1 MFVGQAS
8 ALGLAINI
16 PVLIR
21 SLSNTLFLPSTNS
34 LSSNLGS
41 VHMLVLEAIAND
53 NIATHLVD
61 TYSLN
66 WWDNNKVKKSWT

>member
-8 ALGLAINI
+8 ALGLVISI

-21 SLSNTLFLPSTNS
+21 SLSDTLFLPSTNS

-41 VHMLVLEAIAND
+41 VHVLVLEAIAND
-53 NIATHLVD
+53 NIATCLVD
-61 TYSLN
+61 TYCLN
-66 WWDNNKVKKSWT
+66 WWDNNKVKKS